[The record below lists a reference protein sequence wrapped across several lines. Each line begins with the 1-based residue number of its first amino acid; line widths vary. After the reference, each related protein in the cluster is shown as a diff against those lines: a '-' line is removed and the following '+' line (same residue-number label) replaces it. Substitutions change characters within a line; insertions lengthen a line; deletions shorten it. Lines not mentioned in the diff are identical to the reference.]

1 MSRKCRRDHD
11 GRRFR
16 SFRLLEA
23 DGIGTISTLQS
34 GEIVGEMSFVDSAPP
49 QVNVVA
55 DVSSE
60 VLDIDRA
67 ALAAKID
74 DDPSFGLRFYRALSM
89 LLADRLRGTVS
100 RLGYDST
107 RDLAPGAVM
116 EDELEEAVVDNV
128 SQAGDR
134 FSRLL
139 RLTAR

>member
-1 MSRKCRRDHD
+1 
-11 GRRFR
+11 
-16 SFRLLEA
+16 
-23 DGIGTISTLQS
+23 
-34 GEIVGEMSFVDSAPP
+34 MSFVDSAPP